1 MQITSRLTHFIAAA
15 VMAYTLAGCG
25 SAIKSPQVDVA
36 EVRLASIDRE
46 GVQFTVSLRV
56 TNPNPIEITVTDL
69 KADLSIA
76 GQLLGK
82 AETLSVKTTLS
93 AQTAITVPMRVSV
106 AFKALPETLR
116 QSLIAASAGSLPYKI
131 AGSATVANGLIQIP
145 FEKSGEIARRR

>member
-1 MQITSRLTHFIAAA
+1 MQMTSRVVHFIAAA
-15 VMAYTLAGCG
+15 ATVLGLAGCA
-25 SAIKSPQVDVA
+25 SAIKSPQVEVA

-56 TNPNPIEITVTDL
+56 TNPNPIDITLTDL
-69 KADLSIA
+69 RADLSVA

-82 AETLSVKTTLS
+82 AETLSAKTTLS
-93 AQTAITVPMRVSV
+93 AQAAVTVPMRVSV

-116 QSLIAASAGSLPYKI
+116 QSLIAASTGSLPYKI

-145 FEKSGEIARRR
+145 FEKAGEIARRR